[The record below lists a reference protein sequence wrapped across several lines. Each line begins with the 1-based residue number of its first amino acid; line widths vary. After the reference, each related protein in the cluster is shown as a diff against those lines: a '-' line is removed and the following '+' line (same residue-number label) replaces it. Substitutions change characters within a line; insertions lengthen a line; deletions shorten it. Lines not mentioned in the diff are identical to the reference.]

1 MKKLAYIV
9 WRIAYSSKKAFILF
23 FLLLTVTCTLFTV
36 PLAHAQDGIG
46 CVDGKLPTD
55 LGEIPCTPAGFGSAL
70 YGVGLSFI
78 GVVALLFIV
87 YGGYLI
93 LTSQGNTEQIG
104 RGKSYIN
111 YAIIGIVLAVA
122 GYAVYQIIA
131 VDIIKVPGFGS

>member
-1 MKKLAYIV
+1 MESVGCK
-9 WRIAYSSKKAFILF
+9 
-23 FLLLTVTCTLFTV
+23 
-36 PLAHAQDGIG
+36 DGQLI
-46 CVDGKLPTD
+46 TD
-55 LGEIPCTPAGFGSAL
+55 LGNIPCTPTGFATTL
-70 YGVGLSFI
+70 YGIGLSFI